1 MTALTAPQALALSCR
16 SLAFDAER
24 SERYYVKLSNKLEKN
39 KKQRISCSLD
49 PLYHIIIIYCNI
61 YTVNVLTFMRD
72 WLAKHEATRC
82 VLRDILCVHPSV
94 YWEDCWPQPGTK
106 AKHLLQASRV
116 EQKWTCDA
124 FKLHTVIPCFTENA
138 ATTSG
143 VFVSTWTRKVC
154 HVSSGFNGKCLRVLA
169 TYAHDFLQEFS
180 FRLAAWQGAA
190 TWLTNCD
197 ANKMWQNKE

>member
-1 MTALTAPQALALSCR
+1 MRKDPKDTM
-16 SLAFDAER
+16 
-24 SERYYVKLSNKLEKN
+24 SNCQTSW
-39 KKQRISCSLD
+39 KKQKTKDLLQFGSFVSYNYNILQ
-49 PLYHIIIIYCNI
+49 YI

-94 YWEDCWPQPGTK
+94 YWEDCGPQPGTK
-106 AKHLLQASRV
+106 AKHLLQTSRV